1 MKKKYYLLLLWEK
14 TSSLNGDVF
23 DWNSLYHIRVYGV
36 PSILHFQE
44 FCCRSLPVS
53 ICFFHSNKFD
63 YSDPVKS
70 HFFFFIY
77 HLCLMSTYQYY
88 NRNSQYAWL
97 IKVYRSAYVEVT
109 NKFLIFRSEQHS
121 IAWNMN
127 SFHKITYRQTFH
139 LLSVWMTQIQG
150 AEQY

>member
-1 MKKKYYLLLLWEK
+1 MGMYLIEILFTIYEC
-14 TSSLNGDVF
+14 TVYQVF
-23 DWNSLYHIRVYGV
+23 STFKNFAVA
-36 PSILHFQE
+36 HFQYL
-44 FCCRSLPVS
+44 FVFFTRINLIIPIRSNR
-53 ICFFHSNKFD
+53 I
-63 YSDPVKS
+63 
-70 HFFFFIY
+70 FFFYIY